1 LSRNLH
7 EHLRMHAQLLIAAAA
22 AMWWAEHS
30 QAMRQAALESLR
42 RNHDFLADWEEKGRL
57 EHRQNQAR
65 KQEVERAELR
75 YELAVKEKKERKKWA
90 GNAKASHEVVAGIDE
105 FEKTLARLG
114 GDVSSADGEAAK
126 QSSIA
131 DDSPAA
137 HLQTLKMMLPHPKAV
152 EEEARSYLGTVK
164 EKKAEEVYGE
174 CSCSVSFAL
183 GVWWE
188 KRWTEWRGT
197 GQTPLS

>member
-1 LSRNLH
+1 
-7 EHLRMHAQLLIAAAA
+7 M
-22 AMWWAEHS
+22 
-30 QAMRQAALESLR
+30 SLR

-75 YELAVKEKKERKKWA
+75 YELAVKEKKERKKRA

-131 DDSPAA
+131 STSACVNTTAA
-137 HLQTLKMMLPHPKAV
+137 Q
-152 EEEARSYLGTVK
+152 
-164 EKKAEEVYGE
+164 
-174 CSCSVSFAL
+174 CSIGKIIF
-183 GVWWE
+183 G
-188 KRWTEWRGT
+188 RGCAST
-197 GQTPLS
+197 